1 MNTVR
6 FVVSAFSHPS
16 KDNIYSLIAN
26 MFVSSSRYFSHSF
39 YRRAIADEAQGVL
52 YGARRKTLAWRKLH
66 KYFSVHNFNICRW
79 KWWLNLYDSH
89 WQRKV
94 SCATTIEGQKNAAR
108 NYIKLL
114 VYAKR
119 IHYCWLQ
126 ILPFAS
132 EISQQMCFF
141 AFLRLQYEL
150 MGSNDETF
158 QY

>member
-26 MFVSSSRYFSHSF
+26 VCFVFEIFFPLILSSC
-39 YRRAIADEAQGVL
+39 RRRRSMGVL

-94 SCATTIEGQKNAAR
+94 SCATTVEGQKNATR

-126 ILPFAS
+126 IFA
-132 EISQQMCFF
+132 ICFWNF
-141 AFLRLQYEL
+141 ATNVFLRLL
-150 MGSNDETF
+150 TIAIRINGK
-158 QY
+158 